1 MMSFELPESSDNRVK
16 IYASTELGM
25 ACFYIAVGLSNKNEL
40 ENAYLY
46 LLKARSYF
54 TNAAQLSE
62 KNTELLEAA
71 NKRLDLVNP
80 YIDRIKDSIETID
93 HEIENIPDP
102 QPIMLHPDPEPILSP
117 NSMLEGIHQICSNC
131 LKKVLWSEK
140 CPECGEKIIHV
151 E

>member
-1 MMSFELPESSDNRVK
+1 
-16 IYASTELGM
+16 
-25 ACFYIAVGLSNKNEL
+25 
-40 ENAYLY
+40 NAYLY

-54 TNAAQLSE
+54 TNAAKLSE
-62 KNTELLEAA
+62 NNTELLEAA

-93 HEIENIPDP
+93 PDIENIPDP

-117 NSMLEGIHQICSNC
+117 SSLLDGIHQICSNC
-131 LKKVLWSEK
+131 LKKVQWSEK
-140 CPECGEKIIHV
+140 CSECGKKIIPV